1 MKNAVK
7 YFSSKIGCIIR
18 AILYVALTYIAPI
31 IFISVKFKLFENVEG
46 GIKFTGWGIVAVL
59 VLALGVF
66 KGLKYVC
73 DNFAY
78 NYGLGVLK
86 SFISSVWWLLI
97 GMLLCVL
104 VTKYVDQC
112 LFVLKWSALTCFVG
126 VFVNPFPYMAYKSKV
141 KVVKDA
147 VNS

>member
-1 MKNAVK
+1 MKATIDFLN
-7 YFSSKIGCIIR
+7 SKIGCIIR

-104 VTKYVDQC
+104 VVKYVDQC
-112 LFVLKWSALTCFVG
+112 LFVLQWSALTCFIG
-126 VFVNPFPYMAYKSKV
+126 CFINPFPLMAHKSKV